1 MKYTL
6 FDKCFITLDEN
17 NIVHD
22 IFNGKLD
29 KHYKRIGSGK
39 KTFICGQ
46 TMVYTDIIIY
56 DSIEILKKAN
66 NLYDYSIENC
76 GLYTEYHYNGKLKM
90 EYFHNNGI
98 KEGLYKEYNY
108 NGLLIKECNYVNGN
122 LNGIYK
128 TYFTDGKLQ
137 IETTYKN
144 NKIHGE
150 YIENYNNSNRIYIK
164 CNFYEGIREGDFIE
178 EQQNNIIKSI
188 YEKNLIVELISINK
202 NTNIINE
209 KRYKHVN
216 YNENN
221 LICCETYYESGN
233 IKEKYFMNLHNRHDK
248 YCKYYESG
256 QKQIECMYNNG
267 HNIDDY
273 YQYYES
279 GRICQY
285 SKYEFNKIIEN
296 ISYYDRDVNNIKSKQ
311 IDKKYE
317 HYKDDGIL
325 DRFNYDNV
333 PNISIK
339 YLIESHYYEKNKE
352 THKEILREFA
362 LKLLKSLE

>member
-22 IFNGKLD
+22 IFNEKLD
-29 KHYKRIGSGK
+29 KHYKRIGSGRS
-39 KTFICGQ
+39 TFICGQ

-90 EYFHNNGI
+90 EYFQNNGI

-108 NGLLIKECNYVNGN
+108 NGLLIKECDYVNGI

-128 TYFTDGKLQ
+128 IYFTDGKLK

-144 NKIHGE
+144 NKIHGL
-150 YIENYNNSNRIYIK
+150 YNDYSDTNIYRRYYY
-164 CNFYEGIREGDFIE
+164 NEGNKEGEFIE
-178 EQQNNIIKSI
+178 EGTNYIKKGI
-188 YEKNLIVELISINK
+188 YETNRIVELVSINK

-256 QKQIECMYNNG
+256 QKEIECTYHYG
-267 HNIDDY
+267 TYTDSY
-273 YQYYES
+273 YKYYES
-279 GRICQY
+279 I
-285 SKYEFNKIIEN
+285 
-296 ISYYDRDVNNIKSKQ
+296 
-311 IDKKYE
+311 
-317 HYKDDGIL
+317 
-325 DRFNYDNV
+325 
-333 PNISIK
+333 
-339 YLIESHYYEKNKE
+339 
-352 THKEILREFA
+352 T
-362 LKLLKSLE
+362 